1 MVMMPAVYL
10 QTNDAAGNEV
20 LAFSRAADGSLS
32 PAGRYSS
39 GGRGS
44 GQRHLASAGSVVL
57 SPDLRWLLAAT
68 VAGLAAG

>member
-32 PAGRYSS
+32 PAGRYPS
-39 GGRGS
+39 GGVLPEVRQLVGA
-44 GQRHLASAGSVVL
+44 GPKITLAKSRS
-57 SPDLRWLLAAT
+57 SSR
-68 VAGLAAG
+68 